1 MRMAEVEEPSDEEI
15 AAAVAAVEREAAERT
30 AAEREA
36 EEPSDAA
43 IEAAVEEAERNAMT
57 AATAAGDL
65 IDVQQ
70 EHDDARAEMDDS
82 SDPFFERDVKR
93 DAEIEVEDDVDEA
106 VAAQPVNQTVGDLAA
121 TREMCVVQ

>member
-1 MRMAEVEEPSDEEI
+1 MEEPSDEEI

-82 SDPFFERDVKR
+82 SDPFFERD
-93 DAEIEVEDDVDEA
+93 AEIEVEDDVDEA